1 MDFKRYKIIFTK
13 IHERSLGCPN
23 GKLWEKQSGN
33 GGFCERISRIIFK
46 EDYLNLNTKNLL
58 FHKKGIEFRCL
69 PKVN

>member
-1 MDFKRYKIIFTK
+1 M
-13 IHERSLGCPN
+13 
-23 GKLWEKQSGN
+23 
-33 GGFCERISRIIFK
+33 IFK